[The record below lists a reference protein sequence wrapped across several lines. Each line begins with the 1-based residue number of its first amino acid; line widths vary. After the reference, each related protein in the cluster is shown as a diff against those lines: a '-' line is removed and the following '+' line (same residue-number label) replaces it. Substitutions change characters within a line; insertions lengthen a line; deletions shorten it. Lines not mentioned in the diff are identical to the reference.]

1 MFAAR
6 DVTPDSRV
14 QDVRHIG
21 LYPNIRE
28 ALV

>member
-21 LYPNIRE
+21 LFPINKE